1 MSFEV
6 ERFEWSSEERLELA
20 GRWYEVRGLRF
31 LRPTLDVEV
40 DGQPRRLLALLEH
53 KPWAAE
59 EGDDWL
65 AAFAWQGERAA
76 VGEARLTVSP
86 DITVELEPPTLPGG
100 RTPKRRR
107 TRPDPRVRQLEGERA
122 ALQTDLAAAAER
134 VERLEAALAKERERF
149 DADRD
154 SASAAQQRL
163 EDERDRALAE
173 RDAAIGER
181 DAVTGARDTA
191 IADRDKA
198 MAERESAVAERD
210 AATGKLAGTERDRD
224 AAYAAR
230 DKAREE
236 RNAWLSRA
244 RDAAAQRDAA
254 LVARDSASAE
264 RDRAA
269 SARDAAVAERDEA
282 KASAAPTL
290 ARPVITAAE
299 SSGPILA
306 GWPAR
311 IAAVLALLVLIALV
325 ILLIGWAT

>member
-6 ERFEWSSEERLELA
+6 DRFEWSSEERLELA

-31 LRPTLDVEV
+31 LRPTLDVQV

-65 AAFAWQGERAA
+65 AAFAWEGERAN
-76 VGEARLTVSP
+76 VGDARLTVSP

-100 RTPKRRR
+100 RAPKRRR

-122 ALQTDLAAAAER
+122 ALQTDLAAANER

-163 EDERDRALAE
+163 EDERDQALAE

-210 AATGKLAGTERDRD
+210 AATGKLAGT
-224 AAYAAR
+224 ASAAR
-230 DKAREE
+230 DKARDE
-236 RNAWLSRA
+236 RNSWLSRA

-254 LVARDSASAE
+254 VVARDSAAVE
-264 RDRAA
+264 RDQAA
-269 SARDAAVAERDEA
+269 TARDAAVAERDEVR
-282 KASAAPTL
+282 ASAAPTL
-290 ARPVITAAE
+290 APPVITAAGGGG
-299 SSGPILA
+299 SPFSGWA
-306 GWPAR
+306 AR
-311 IAAVLALLVLIALV
+311 IAALVALLVLIALV
-325 ILLIGWAT
+325 IVLIGLAT